1 MSLIYIIVIA
11 LSVYYSIR
19 WDGVEEDNAFKKHRY
34 WMLCVLLILI
44 TGFSYGL
51 GGDKFVYMRQFEA
64 IPTDIPALEY
74 ASLAM
79 VIQGN
84 MPLWTLL
91 TIFAKKCF
99 DSFYAVQI
107 IQAVITNLTFFYIA
121 SKYTHRNFCFIIVYF
136 LTLTYFIF
144 NTEIMREGIAIAICM
159 AGMEAYM
166 NGHKRNFYL
175 CYILAILFHVSAA
188 VVIVFPL
195 LRLKITF
202 KTLAFTILISLVFW
216 TLSDIAM
223 GKIVNS
229 VLGGTGAFATKIIK
243 YSTQANNLN
252 GFIGNV
258 LRFLILPFIVMYYSF
273 LWEEDEDIKRKKQ
286 KLISFYLILAVC
298 ACSLAGF
305 SRFRNYMEIYYLIM
319 LSDFIFTL
327 FRKKEHFLLRTGT
340 LVATIFMLLW
350 QLHFT
355 YYPKNEVYFFQRYT
369 PYRCIINENKDVWFR
384 EEVHKESVEQ
394 TVSDEGTR
402 DIR

>member
-1 MSLIYIIVIA
+1 
-11 LSVYYSIR
+11 
-19 WDGVEEDNAFKKHRY
+19 
-34 WMLCVLLILI
+34 
-44 TGFSYGL
+44 
-51 GGDKFVYMRQFEA
+51 
-64 IPTDIPALEY
+64 
-74 ASLAM
+74 
-79 VIQGN
+79 
-84 MPLWTLL
+84 
-91 TIFAKKCF
+91 
-99 DSFYAVQI
+99 
-107 IQAVITNLTFFYIA
+107 
-121 SKYTHRNFCFIIVYF
+121 
-136 LTLTYFIF
+136 
-144 NTEIMREGIAIAICM
+144 
-159 AGMEAYM
+159 
-166 NGHKRNFYL
+166 
-175 CYILAILFHVSAA
+175 LAILFHVSAA

-286 KLISFYLILAVC
+286 KLISFYLVLAVC

-340 LVATIFMLLW
+340 LVARIFMLLW